1 MDTQQPNRSEPSQGV
16 TREGEKPFLPQA
28 VNQSLPVK
36 ETQPASL
43 STKLQSAPEEI
54 TKLQSAP
61 EEQHSLP
68 IKVEQ
73 PASLSTKLQSPLEE
87 QVHLL
92 EEDEFLPSL
101 SPWVTFGG
109 MGLVILFSVSVLL
122 ASVFKF
128 SETVKAAA
136 VLRPVGELKV
146 AQSSVE
152 GVVEQIYVQ
161 ENQDVSKGDIV
172 ARLDDSRLRSKISQL
187 YADMQQ
193 ATMQVLQINSQI
205 KGIENQIIAENNMM
219 ARTVAAAEA
228 SVLEQQNNYENL
240 RTGALADYEEASA
253 GLSLALQEMQSYRDL
268 EAAGAVPKLAARQ
281 KEASTEAATARVRK
295 LRALMN
301 PTSAPIVRAKE
312 LVIQEKARGEASL
325 AGLRQQRDQ
334 FFQNRIEAQNIV
346 ARSQIEIGQAE
357 KELKG
362 TVVRA
367 TADGTVLQLNLRNT
381 GQVVQAGQAIASIAP
396 PNYALLVKAKVGA
409 GDINKV
415 MKGSEVQMRVNG
427 CSHTEYGTL
436 NGIVK
441 NISVDTVGGA
451 PAPGTNDAAAA
462 PKASAY
468 EVTIQPKTLF
478 LGQGKNICR
487 LKYGMDGRADIITR
501 KQTVLEFILKK
512 ARLLTDV

>member
-1 MDTQQPNRSEPSQGV
+1 
-16 TREGEKPFLPQA
+16 
-28 VNQSLPVK
+28 
-36 ETQPASL
+36 
-43 STKLQSAPEEI
+43 
-54 TKLQSAP
+54 
-61 EEQHSLP
+61 
-68 IKVEQ
+68 
-73 PASLSTKLQSPLEE
+73 
-87 QVHLL
+87 
-92 EEDEFLPSL
+92 
-101 SPWVTFGG
+101 
-109 MGLVILFSVSVLL
+109 
-122 ASVFKF
+122 
-128 SETVKAAA
+128 
-136 VLRPVGELKV
+136 
-146 AQSSVE
+146 
-152 GVVEQIYVQ
+152 
-161 ENQDVSKGDIV
+161 
-172 ARLDDSRLRSKISQL
+172 
-187 YADMQQ
+187 
-193 ATMQVLQINSQI
+193 MQVLQINSQI

-253 GLSLALQEMQSYRDL
+253 SLSLALQEMQSYRDL
-268 EAAGAVPKLAARQ
+268 EAAGAVPKLTVRQ
-281 KEASTEAATARVRK
+281 KEAAVEAATARVRK

-312 LVIQEKARGEASL
+312 LVIQEQARGEASM
-325 AGLRQQRDQ
+325 AGLKQQRDQ

-346 ARSQIEIGQAE
+346 ARSQIEISQAE

-362 TVVRA
+362 TIVRA

-396 PNYALLVKAKVGA
+396 PNYSLLVKAKVGA

-415 MKGSEVQMRVNG
+415 LKGSEMQMRVNG
-427 CSHTEYGTL
+427 CSYTEYGTL
-436 NGIVK
+436 SGIVK
-441 NISVDTVGGA
+441 NISVDTVAAA
-451 PAPGTNDAAAA
+451 PAPGTNDAAAAA